1 MNYQELQEAKQTFR
15 LHTIEKEHKSV
26 FKARENFV
34 KRFNP
39 DKIAS
44 MKIDEYVIGKQ
55 SKTSFCYEIERNLD
69 RLGRITGQP
78 SSKFGVWY
86 SPNENDYKYESR
98 LGNDYKEVFRK
109 IKSYIIDLLDAGKN
123 HNYDDIIAN
132 PLNALLKGKIL
143 SIYYPNEYLNIFSR
157 EHLDYYLRTLDL
169 DTAELMKQDVL
180 YKRNALLGFKNSDKD
195 MKKWSN
201 DMFSIFLWSHF
212 PKSPAKSEEMAVK
225 TKEEEYTFPTIEN
238 ISFVNMELSG
248 GKNVN
253 TTKSHAGKPSPNYEK
268 EARKYKKLGDRGE
281 YIVMQAE
288 EKRLMKELSMTA
300 AKTKKQIKWVSRESD
315 AFGYDILSVNKDKTP
330 RYIEVKATQRK
341 VGDVDFYYTE
351 NEYETAK
358 KYGKNYYIYIV
369 YDIMSANPK
378 VWMLQNPFVS
388 IEKVIMKP
396 VKYRVEVK
404 IKE

>member
-34 KRFNP
+34 KRFNA

-44 MKIDEYVIGKQ
+44 MSIDEYVIGKQ

-86 SPNENDYKYESR
+86 SPKENDYKYESR

-109 IKSYIIDLLDAGKN
+109 IKSYIIELLDAGKH

-143 SIYYPNEYLNIFSR
+143 SIYYPNDYLNIFSR

-169 DTAELMKQDVL
+169 DTANLMKQDVL
-180 YKRNALLGFKNSDKD
+180 YKRDALLVFKNSDKD

-212 PKSPAKSEEMAVK
+212 PKSPAKSEEMAIK
-225 TKEEEYTFPTIEN
+225 TKEEEPTFPTIEN
-238 ISFVNMELSG
+238 ISFVDMELSG
-248 GKNVN
+248 GKNAN
-253 TTKSHAGKPSPNYEK
+253 TTKSHTGKPSPNYEK
-268 EARKYKKLGDRGE
+268 EARKYKRLGDRGE

-300 AKTKKQIKWVSRESD
+300 AKAKKQIKWVSRESD
-315 AFGYDILSVNKDKTP
+315 AFGYDILSVNKDNTP

-341 VGDVDFYYTE
+341 IGDVDFYYTE

-358 KYGKNYYIYIV
+358 KYGLNYFIYIV

-378 VWMLQNPFVS
+378 VWMLQNPF
-388 IEKVIMKP
+388 IGKKMVIMKP

-404 IKE
+404 IKG